1 MVPFFKGI
9 VLKFVIGADPR
20 IADKPVYMS
29 CTVLYLLHESHHIL
43 IGRHI
48 CLQNDQFFL
57 ILRAQALPECIS
69 LIRIMGICGK
79 DQIIFVCICQYLF
92 HNPPSNSGG
101 TSCNYS
107 YSIHNVSILYSNSVD
122 LIDTLTIPRIPTAY
136 SAIRWSYTLF
146 GAYGC

>member
-9 VLKFVIGADPR
+9 VLKFIIGADSR
-20 IADKPVYMS
+20 IADEPVYMS
-29 CTVLYLLHESHHIL
+29 CAALHFLHKSHHIL

-48 CLQNDQFFL
+48 SLQNDQFFL

-69 LIRIMGICGK
+69 LPGIMGICGK
-79 DQIIFVCICQYLF
+79 DQIIPVSICQYLF

-107 YSIHNVSILYSNSVD
+107 YSIHNVSILYSPSINVMNALA
-122 LIDTLTIPRIPTAY
+122 LIFSL
-136 SAIRWSYTLF
+136 
-146 GAYGC
+146 